1 MLVRIGN
8 DRPFPAND
16 LVYLAFRLTACQVLH
31 RVALAIEAST
41 DDSLPEGTRGFLDG
55 VPMLRH
61 VPVVAQVD
69 LLAEVWSRHHAAKVY
84 WATLLDAAVLYSA
97 CRESVVVIRDT
108 PRASRYYLREA
119 PLELV
124 VRLDAWTMDR
134 LLKQYPRWWP
144 GFDPSRVRNPLDVED
159 FSPRLSRPLDEARG
173 RTGLSLDLVRA
184 FAGLLTPVEVRG
196 FMEYLF

>member
-1 MLVRIGN
+1 MLMRTGN

-31 RVALAIEAST
+31 RIALAIEASP
-41 DDSLPEGTRGFLDG
+41 DDSLPEGTRGFLDD

-61 VPVVAQVD
+61 LHVVVQVD
-69 LLAEVWSRHHAAKVY
+69 LLAEVWSRHHSARVH
-84 WATLLDAAVLYSA
+84 WATLLDAAVLYSV

-119 PLELV
+119 PRELV
-124 VRLDAWTMDR
+124 VRLDAWTMYR

-144 GFDPSRVRNPLDVED
+144 GFDPSGVRNPLDVED
-159 FSPRLSRPLDEARG
+159 FSPRLSRPLDEATA
-173 RTGLSLDLVRA
+173 RTGLSQDLVRA
-184 FAGLLTPVEVRG
+184 FTGLLTPAEVRR
-196 FMEYLF
+196 FLPFLF